1 MSKIILFGK
10 EGRKKILKGIETVAK
25 SVRVTLGPKGKN
37 VMIGKGF
44 GTAIITKDGVSI
56 ASNITVPD
64 LFENEGAKYIREIA
78 NKTNVECGDG
88 TTTSTV
94 LAYEMLKYA
103 YEKMDDKTNP
113 ISVKKGID
121 LAVNHVV
128 EQLRKNSIPIET
140 HADIANIGTISAN
153 GDESIGKV
161 LADAMEEVGR
171 DGLISIENSTSV
183 ETSLEI
189 VKGMSIEDRGYI
201 SPYFATNEKMEA
213 VLEKPYILVYDKPI
227 QKLDDIRGIL
237 EIISEHRVP
246 LLIISDGV
254 QGEALST
261 IVLNK
266 MKGRLNIC
274 AVPAPSFGVE
284 KHDMLEDLAI
294 LTGGTFISD
303 EMGMHLNNVTIEQ
316 LGRCE
321 KAVVTKDNTMI
332 IGGLGDKEELDK
344 RIETIQYRI
353 NNTPHDLE
361 KEKLQR
367 RLAKLVGGVAIVKI
381 GAYSDTELKEKHDR
395 AIDALH
401 STKSA
406 VQEGVLVG
414 GGSAFLHV
422 MDSLDLLVPDNKD
435 ELLGIEIIKYAIARP
450 FHQILKN
457 IGYGSEYIGQEI
469 QIIKHNG
476 IEYGFNAY
484 TDESC
489 NMLDEGIID
498 PTKVVINSLRNS
510 SSVMSTLLTTEVF
523 MVEDL
528 KEGEDM
534 RLPKMPNVPQM

>member
-10 EGRKKILKGIETVAK
+10 EGREKILKGIETVAK

-44 GTAIITKDGVSI
+44 GTATITKDGVSI
-56 ASNITVPD
+56 ASNITVPG

-103 YEKMDDKTNP
+103 YDKMDDKT
-113 ISVKKGID
+113 IKKGID

-128 EQLRKNSIPIET
+128 DQLRKNSIPIET
-140 HADIANIGTISAN
+140 HADIVNIGTISAN
-153 GDESIGKV
+153 GDKSIGKV

-189 VKGMSIEDRGYI
+189 VKGMNIDDRGYI

-213 VLEKPYILVYDKPI
+213 VLEKPYVLIYDKPI
-227 QKLDDIRGIL
+227 QKLEDIRYIL
-237 EIISEHRVP
+237 EEVSKQSIP

-266 MKGRLNIC
+266 MRGKLNIC

-303 EMGMHLNNVTIEQ
+303 EMGMHLNNIVLEQ

-321 KAVVTKDNTMI
+321 KAIITKDNTMI
-332 IGGLGDKEELDK
+332 IDGWGDKEELNS

-353 NNTPHDLE
+353 DNTPHDLE

-422 MDSLDLLVPDNKD
+422 MDSLDSLVPDNKD
-435 ELLGIEIIKYAIARP
+435 EELGIEIIKYAIARP
-450 FHQILKN
+450 FYQILKN
-457 IGYGSEYIGQEI
+457 IGHNADHIQQEENH
-469 QIIKHNG
+469 IKANG
-476 IEYGFNAY
+476 IEFGYDAY
-484 TDESC
+484 NGEIC